1 LYDEQVIVCPARPAR
16 EVVVLYPNSGVGFV
30 VVLDDVA
37 WRPKMLWEMLI
48 MDVASERLWP

>member
-48 MDVASERLWP
+48 MDVASKRLWP